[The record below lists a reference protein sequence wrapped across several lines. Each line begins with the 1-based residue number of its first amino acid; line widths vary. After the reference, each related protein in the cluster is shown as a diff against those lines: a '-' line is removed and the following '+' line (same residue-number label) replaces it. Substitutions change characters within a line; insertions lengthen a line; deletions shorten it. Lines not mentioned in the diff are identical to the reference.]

1 MFKILQPGFNSMLT
15 MNFQMLKLD
24 LEKAEEPEI
33 KLPTSIGNHLLNHRK
48 SKRVP
53 EKHLLY

>member
-1 MFKILQPGFNSMLT
+1 

-24 LEKAEEPEI
+24 LEKADEPEI
-33 KLPTSIGNHLLNHRK
+33 KLQQLLDHRK

-53 EKHLLY
+53 KNIYFCFIDYAKAFAK